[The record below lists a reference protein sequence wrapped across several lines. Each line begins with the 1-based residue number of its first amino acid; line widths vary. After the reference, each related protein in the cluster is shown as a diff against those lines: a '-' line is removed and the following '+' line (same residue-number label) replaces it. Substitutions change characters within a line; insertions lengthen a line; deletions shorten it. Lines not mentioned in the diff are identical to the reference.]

1 MHNKGRQPTR
11 LRLAAAAHRWG
22 STMKRKTKLII
33 WLVAGIILA
42 LGPIWGMI
50 GTIVGMVLAFGNLAQ
65 SQPQPEVLAGNISLA
80 LYTTAAGWI
89 ACPIGIVIIIVSAIK
104 LGKTTK
110 ENGIPNN
117 TSEGICQPADGLSK
131 PST

>member
-1 MHNKGRQPTR
+1 
-11 LRLAAAAHRWG
+11 
-22 STMKRKTKLII
+22 MKRKTKLIV
-33 WLVAGIILA
+33 WLVVGIILA

-50 GTIVGMVLAFGNLAQ
+50 GTIVGMILAFGNLAH

-80 LYTTAAGWI
+80 LYTTVAGWI

-110 ENGIPNN
+110 DNGIPNRP
-117 TSEGICQPADGLSK
+117 SQPIAGK
-131 PST
+131 PGAG